1 MTMNKIFFGAL
12 GLALI
17 ALGMQLP
24 ANAQA
29 VESQAV
35 GSQAIKSQAMESQAI
50 KPQAIES
57 QIIRSQAVKSQAI
70 EPQAVKLQA
79 TESQA
84 VEAQTV
90 EGTTALAPTQS
101 AQPAP
106 IEAASWTQPESL
118 SASGLTTEA
127 AVSGQQ
133 ANTEAA
139 KLTSPASEEATD
151 IAQARRRTRG
161 ARVPG
166 SDFIGIGADF
176 GTASDVSF
184 AVISKL
190 TLRDQIAVR
199 PSVIVG
205 NNFAVLVPVTYDFSR
220 FNTDVEGFQIR
231 PYAGVGA
238 SYVDNNGSS
247 VGLLLTAGVDVP
259 VARNFT
265 ANAQANYAGIF
276 SDSSNFGVTVGVG
289 YNFSGLGR

>member
-12 GLALI
+12 GLALM

-24 ANAQA
+24 ANAQTA
-29 VESQAV
+29 NAQTANAQTIELPAIESPAAIESQAV
-35 GSQAIKSQAMESQAI
+35 K
-50 KPQAIES
+50 
-57 QIIRSQAVKSQAI
+57 
-70 EPQAVKLQA
+70 
-79 TESQA
+79 
-84 VEAQTV
+84 AQTV
-90 EGTTALAPTQS
+90 GGTTALASTQS
-101 AQPAP
+101 VQPEPAQPESV
-106 IEAASWTQPESL
+106 EAASWTQPESL

-127 AVSGQQ
+127 AAPEQQ
-133 ANTEAA
+133 ANTGAA
-139 KLTSPASEEATD
+139 ELTYPASEQSAD

-161 ARVPG
+161 VRAPG

-176 GTASDVSF
+176 GTASNVSF

-205 NNFAVLVPVTYDFSR
+205 NDFAVLVPVTYDFSR
-220 FNTDVEGFQIR
+220 FNTDVQGFQIR

-238 SYVDNNGSS
+238 SYVDNSGSS

-259 VARNFT
+259 VARSFT

>member
-12 GLALI
+12 GLALM

-29 VESQAV
+29 VQSQAV
-35 GSQAIKSQAMESQAI
+35 ESQAI
-50 KPQAIES
+50 
-57 QIIRSQAVKSQAI
+57 
-70 EPQAVKLQA
+70 
-79 TESQA
+79 
-84 VEAQTV
+84 EAQTV
-90 EGTTALAPTQS
+90 EGTTVLASTQS
-101 AQPAP
+101 AQPETAQP
-106 IEAASWTQPESL
+106 AQIEAASWTQPESL
-118 SASGLTTEA
+118 SASGLTTQA
-127 AVSGQQ
+127 AAPEQQ

-139 KLTSPASEEATD
+139 ELTYPASEESAD
-151 IAQARRRTRG
+151 IAQARRRTGG

-176 GTASDVSF
+176 GTANNVSF

-205 NNFAVLVPVTYDFSR
+205 DDLAVLVPVTYDFSR
-220 FNTDVEGFQIR
+220 FNADVQGFQIR

-238 SYVDNNGSS
+238 SYVDNSGSS

-259 VARNFT
+259 VSRTFT

-276 SDSSNFGVTVGVG
+276 SDSDNFGVTVGVG

>member
-1 MTMNKIFFGAL
+1 MTMNRIFFGAL
-12 GLALI
+12 GLALM

-29 VESQAV
+29 IQLPAGESPAVESQV
-35 GSQAIKSQAMESQAI
+35 IKAQPL
-50 KPQAIES
+50 K
-57 QIIRSQAVKSQAI
+57 
-70 EPQAVKLQA
+70 
-79 TESQA
+79 
-84 VEAQTV
+84 AQTV
-90 EGTTALAPTQS
+90 GGPTALASTQS
-101 AQPAP
+101 AQLEPAQP
-106 IEAASWTQPESL
+106 AQPAQIEAASWTQPESL
-118 SASGLTTEA
+118 SASGLKPA
-127 AVSGQQ
+127 ASPEQQ
-133 ANTEAA
+133 VNTEAA
-139 KLTSPASEEATD
+139 QLTSPASEESTD

-161 ARVPG
+161 VRAPG
-166 SDFIGIGADF
+166 SDFVGIGADF
-176 GTASDVSF
+176 GTASNVSF

-205 NNFAVLVPVTYDFSR
+205 NDFAVLVPVTYDFSR
-220 FNTDVEGFQIR
+220 FNADVQGFQIR

-238 SYVDNNGSS
+238 SYVDNSGSS

-259 VARNFT
+259 VARSFT